1 MPECEVD
8 KVGDIVEAESQ
19 VLSKLIVHAAQ
30 VLKVKVMVIVI
41 IIFTI
46 IIITIISSTCSL
58 SSPWGRKERLVQL
71 GSRLQRAPTQG
82 VH

>member
-8 KVGDIVEAESQ
+8 KVGDIVEAEAQ

>member
-8 KVGDIVEAESQ
+8 KVGDIVEADSQ

-30 VLKVKVMVIVI
+30 VLKVMVMFVI
-41 IIFTI
+41 IIIF

>member
-30 VLKVKVMVIVI
+30 VLKVKVMIVF
-41 IIFTI
+41 IIFI
-46 IIITIISSTCSL
+46 IIITSSTCSL

-71 GSRLQRAPTQG
+71 GSRLQRAPTRG

>member
-30 VLKVKVMVIVI
+30 VLKVKVMIVI
-41 IIFTI
+41 IIFI
-46 IIITIISSTCSL
+46 IFIFINIISSTCSL